1 VVTGYLDSAA
11 RGTGKSAQPEHDTR
25 YDIAEDYMAVVY
37 KLWEGSWEDDAV
49 RYDKSAG
56 VFADPTKVHRVTHHG
71 PYFDVDAIHLCEPS
85 PQRTPVIF
93 QAGSSSRGQAF
104 AARHAESVF
113 IAASDLA
120 GTAAMV
126 EGLRAQAVDAGRSRD
141 DLKIFALMAV
151 VVDDTDALARERLD
165 DYRRYALP
173 EGSLALMSGW
183 TGIDLGRFGLDERAE
198 NVSSQAIQSAMA
210 GLGSRTVREWG
221 QSLAVGGAAPVITG
235 SPVTVADTLERWMD
249 ETGIDGFNLAYT
261 VLPECFADFVRL
273 VVPELQNRG
282 AFKTAYAP
290 GTLRRKL
297 FGGADR
303 LPAGHPGA
311 GYRVG

>member
-1 VVTGYLDSAA
+1 
-11 RGTGKSAQPEHDTR
+11 
-25 YDIAEDYMAVVY
+25 
-37 KLWEGSWEDDAV
+37 
-49 RYDKSAG
+49 
-56 VFADPTKVHRVTHHG
+56 
-71 PYFDVDAIHLCEPS
+71 
-85 PQRTPVIF
+85 
-93 QAGSSSRGQAF
+93 
-104 AARHAESVF
+104 
-113 IAASDLA
+113 
-120 GTAAMV
+120 
-126 EGLRAQAVDAGRSRD
+126 
-141 DLKIFALMAV
+141 
-151 VVDDTDALARERLD
+151 
-165 DYRRYALP
+165 
-173 EGSLALMSGW
+173 MSGW